1 MPTLLRARSTVP
13 ARDVPPVALLLAG
26 MGQPGMWPPLEATA
40 CAHGADLG
48 LLVCPPQAR
57 HPSCLCSPCVAAG
70 RKLLVASSL
79 RLRWGRGGN
88 DPPCSFLR
96 HSLIILL
103 TRFRHKQ
110 VSAEKTALCYL
121 ITHREQ
127 RFAYSKRNRKK
138 SRGKCLPLNITEA
151 FDGNN
156 SPWPISLSGVLPEY
170 LGRVGLAVLSS

>member
-1 MPTLLRARSTVP
+1 MDSCIQLWGCPSAAVVLHTGQVFTLPLLPLCFAWEETHSF
-13 ARDVPPVALLLAG
+13 LLA
-26 MGQPGMWPPLEATA
+26 TA
-40 CAHGADLG
+40 L
-48 LLVCPPQAR
+48 
-57 HPSCLCSPCVAAG
+57 
-70 RKLLVASSL
+70 
-79 RLRWGRGGN
+79 GRGGN
-88 DPPCSFLR
+88 DPRCSFLR

-103 TRFRHKQ
+103 PRFRHKQ
-110 VSAEKTALCYL
+110 VSAEQTALCYL

-138 SRGKCLPLNITEA
+138 KRSRGKCLPVNITEA

>member
-1 MPTLLRARSTVP
+1 M
-13 ARDVPPVALLLAG
+13 
-26 MGQPGMWPPLEATA
+26 
-40 CAHGADLG
+40 
-48 LLVCPPQAR
+48 
-57 HPSCLCSPCVAAG
+57 
-70 RKLLVASSL
+70 ASSL

-110 VSAEKTALCYL
+110 VSAEKTVLCYL

-170 LGRVGLAVLSS
+170 LGRVGLTVLSS

>member
-1 MPTLLRARSTVP
+1 MPTLLCASSTVP

-138 SRGKCLPLNITEA
+138 KQRKMPPSEHHRSI
-151 FDGNN
+151 
-156 SPWPISLSGVLPEY
+156 
-170 LGRVGLAVLSS
+170 